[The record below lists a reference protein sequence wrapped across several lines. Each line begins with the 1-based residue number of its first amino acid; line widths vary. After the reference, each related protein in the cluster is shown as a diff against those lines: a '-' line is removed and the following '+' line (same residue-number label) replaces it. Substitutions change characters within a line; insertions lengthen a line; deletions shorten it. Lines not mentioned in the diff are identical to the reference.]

1 MLKLAKS
8 ESEPGAS
15 EDAAPPLSSDESW
28 STVRL
33 IHRTETTLPR
43 RPVPLGRLPWD
54 VAFVAFFLV
63 SLSFITHVLD
73 LERLVISDPA
83 FLLGGS
89 GSQPCLQCSGRPG
102 GPAPPSAANHPGWPG
117 GRRVYRRV
125 GVPSLLAQQ
134 RHAQSVQTCRSGK
147 TAPHYRQRV
156 GRLTPATI
164 RSSSWMEWRSHR
176 KDFSGP
182 EWSPRWGVVV
192 GVANDDVAA
201 VGGGWIFQP
210 KVPGLRSQ
218 GRPPAAETSSS

>member
-1 MLKLAKS
+1 MVYSPVDPPDRDHSASPACAVGSPAMGRRIRGVLSGEPQLHHPCPR
-8 ESEPGAS
+8 PGAAGDLRPS
-15 EDAAPPLSSDESW
+15 VPPW
-28 STVRL
+28 
-33 IHRTETTLPR
+33 
-43 RPVPLGRLPWD
+43 
-54 VAFVAFFLV
+54 
-63 SLSFITHVLD
+63 
-73 LERLVISDPA
+73 
-83 FLLGGS
+83 GS

-102 GPAPPSAANHPGWPG
+102 GPAPPSAANHPRWPG

-164 RSSSWMEWRSHR
+164 RSSSWMEWWSHR

-218 GRPPAAETSSS
+218 GRPPAAKTSSS